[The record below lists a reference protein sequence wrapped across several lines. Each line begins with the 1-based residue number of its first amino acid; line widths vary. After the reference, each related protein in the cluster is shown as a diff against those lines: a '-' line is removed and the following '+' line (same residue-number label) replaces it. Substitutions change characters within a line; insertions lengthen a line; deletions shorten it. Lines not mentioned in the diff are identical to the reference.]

1 MTDLPEAE
9 VWNKLGIAAYTK
21 VISPFWRELS
31 LNQLNRSL
39 WLALLGSDQKICNRH
54 FFNKLICHK
63 GALAVLLGENFQQYK
78 VKIISSRIS
87 GIQYIFK
94 KKKPQTFPGWLQ
106 NCYRV
111 GWIYCYKD
119 IPTGE
124 TSMRWDFNVQAGLHY
139 HHGVC
144 SRIAS
149 PASKS
154 WLNLPYEL
162 NEIVPST
169 PQFFCCCCNAERKDG
184 VHLELPFVAQL
195 LQRRY

>member
-1 MTDLPEAE
+1 MSPAMTDLPEAE

-63 GALAVLLGENFQQYK
+63 GVLAVLLGENFQQYK

-94 KKKPQTFPGWLQ
+94 KKKSHKLSLVDFRIVIVLDEYTATKIYPQVRLQ
-106 NCYRV
+106 C
-111 GWIYCYKD
+111 
-119 IPTGE
+119 
-124 TSMRWDFNVQAGLHY
+124 AGRTTL
-139 HHGVC
+139 
-144 SRIAS
+144 S
-149 PASKS
+149 S
-154 WLNLPYEL
+154 WCLFQNSQPR
-162 NEIVPST
+162 
-169 PQFFCCCCNAERKDG
+169 F
-184 VHLELPFVAQL
+184 
-195 LQRRY
+195 

>member
-9 VWNKLGIAAYTK
+9 VWNKLGIASYTK

-94 KKKPQTFPGWLQ
+94 KKKEHQQTFPGWLQ
-106 NCYRV
+106 NCYHV

-119 IPTGE
+119 IPTGQ
-124 TSMRWDFNVQAGLHY
+124 TSMCRQDYTITVVL
-139 HHGVC
+139 VPK
-144 SRIAS
+144 IAS
-149 PASKS
+149 PVPKT
-154 WLNLPYEL
+154 WLNLLYEL

-169 PQFFCCCCNAERKDG
+169 PQFFCCCCSAERKDG
-184 VHLELPFVAQL
+184 VHPELPFVAQL
-195 LQRRY
+195 LPRGY

>member
-1 MTDLPEAE
+1 MSPAMTDLPEAE
-9 VWNKLGIAAYTK
+9 VWNKLGIASYTK

-94 KKKPQTFPGWLQ
+94 KKKKNTNKLSLVDFRIVIMLDEYTATKIYPQVRLQCAGRTTLSLWFWFP
-106 NCYRV
+106 
-111 GWIYCYKD
+111 K
-119 IPTGE
+119 
-124 TSMRWDFNVQAGLHY
+124 
-139 HHGVC
+139 
-144 SRIAS
+144 
-149 PASKS
+149 
-154 WLNLPYEL
+154 
-162 NEIVPST
+162 
-169 PQFFCCCCNAERKDG
+169 
-184 VHLELPFVAQL
+184 
-195 LQRRY
+195 

>member
-94 KKKPQTFPGWLQ
+94 KKKATNFPWL
-106 NCYRV
+106 
-111 GWIYCYKD
+111 
-119 IPTGE
+119 
-124 TSMRWDFNVQAGLHY
+124 TSELLSCWMNILLQRYTHRSDFNVQAGLHY

-184 VHLELPFVAQL
+184 VHPELPFVAQL
-195 LQRRY
+195 LRRRY

>member
-9 VWNKLGIAAYTK
+9 VWNKLGIASYTK

-78 VKIISSRIS
+78 VKIISWRIS
-87 GIQYIFK
+87 GIQYILK
-94 KKKPQTFPGWLQ
+94 KNHNKLSLVDFRIVIMLDEYTATKIYPQVRLQ
-106 NCYRV
+106 R
-111 GWIYCYKD
+111 
-119 IPTGE
+119 
-124 TSMRWDFNVQAGLHY
+124 AGTIM
-139 HHGVC
+139 VV
-144 SRIAS
+144 SVPKIAS
-149 PASKS
+149 PVPKT
-154 WLNLPYEL
+154 WLNLLYEL

-169 PQFFCCCCNAERKDG
+169 PQFFCCCCSAERWCASWAS
-184 VHLELPFVAQL
+184 FVAQL
-195 LQRRY
+195 LPRGY